1 MVGIPTANGVATIL
15 THIFQTIARE
25 WPINN
30 LKFKLQGMTAKDH
43 SQISNLSHIII
54 MRHCCRLYS
63 AISNLSHI
71 IIIRHCCRLYSTIN
85 INTNTIHFTGVSL
98 HIILLCLIQDGK
110 KSRKS
115 HNKRI

>member
-54 MRHCCRLYS
+54 IRHCCRLYS
-63 AISNLSHI
+63 AIN
-71 IIIRHCCRLYSTIN
+71 T
-85 INTNTIHFTGVSL
+85 NTNTIHFTGVSL

-110 KSRKS
+110 NSRKS